1 MIESSYRLTLGPFYW
16 MEIYQTVVDCVDL
29 DAVVDSVEPAAVAL
43 LGYLLSC
50 VEVVEP
56 VHPRK
61 GRRLLKTAF

>member
-1 MIESSYRLTLGPFYW
+1 